1 MAGAPLGT
9 RTAAKQSESKSKLMP
24 NLFESRGL
32 RRLWASHELTGS
44 YSGPEVRSEETGP
57 YGAQFALRSPRT
69 PFQASNEHLY
79 EYATNQELARRLL
92 ITCDKAILDITSG
105 YFQTPAQGCSG
116 LREIEKLSAWRTSG
130 RKAAW
135 GR

>member
-105 YFQTPAQGCSG
+105 YFRPRPGMLRPQGNRKTFG
-116 LREIEKLSAWRTSG
+116 VADQRKKSALG
-130 RKAAW
+130 R
-135 GR
+135 